1 MNDKERQ
8 EQITLTVALDRYF
21 IDRLGDCQKHCSKM
35 LEVFDKRLDDIKTEK
50 DIALKVA
57 KDEME
62 RRLEGM
68 NEFRQ
73 QLEKR
78 EKESV
83 SQSEYKAGHNQVV
96 ERLNKLEVRGEKL
109 LDEDDKKDY
118 EKRISV
124 IATQKAVLDGK
135 MIFAMCI
142 VAAVIAVLITIG
154 AKMLSHTG

>member
-1 MNDKERQ
+1 
-8 EQITLTVALDRYF
+8 
-21 IDRLGDCQKHCSKM
+21 
-35 LEVFDKRLDDIKTEK
+35 LEVFDKRLDDIKSEK

-68 NEFRQ
+68 NEFRN
-73 QLEKR
+73 QLEKQASNFVD
-78 EKESV
+78 EGT
-83 SQSEYKAGHNQVV
+83 YKLAHNN
-96 ERLNKLEVRGEKL
+96 LSDKISKLEVRAEKF

-118 EKRISV
+118 EKRISE

-135 MIFAMCI
+135 MIVVMCI

>member
-1 MNDKERQ
+1 LNDQERQ

-21 IDRLGDCQKHCSKM
+21 IDRLGDCQRHCSKM

-50 DIALKVA
+50 DVALKVA

-68 NEFRQ
+68 NEFRN
-73 QLEKR
+73 QLER
-78 EKESV
+78 QASNFVDEGT
-83 SQSEYKAGHNQVV
+83 YKLAHN
-96 ERLNKLEVRGEKL
+96 NISDKISKLEVRAEKF

-118 EKRISV
+118 EKRISE